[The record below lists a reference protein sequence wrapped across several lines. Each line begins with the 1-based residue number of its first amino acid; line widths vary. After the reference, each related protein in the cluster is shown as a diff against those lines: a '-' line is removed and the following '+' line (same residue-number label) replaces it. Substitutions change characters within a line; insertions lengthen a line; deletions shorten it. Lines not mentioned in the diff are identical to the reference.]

1 MRRELIGFYEKFAR
15 TVLERYKNKV
25 RYWMSFNEIN
35 AISMMPELGGGFT
48 LAPDHPNRS
57 QIIYQAAHHQFV
69 AASYSFFQQL

>member
-35 AISMMPELGGGFT
+35 AISGATITSNAVTG
-48 LAPDHPNRS
+48 AVN
-57 QIIYQAAHHQFV
+57 AAVYFARNCMTQ
-69 AASYSFFQQL
+69 